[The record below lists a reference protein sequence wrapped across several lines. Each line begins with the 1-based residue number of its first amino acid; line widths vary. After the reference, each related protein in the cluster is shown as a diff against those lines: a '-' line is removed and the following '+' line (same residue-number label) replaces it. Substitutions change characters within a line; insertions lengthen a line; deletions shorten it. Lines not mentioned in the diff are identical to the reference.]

1 MHKAFSLAALLVTAV
16 APPAEAATRT
26 PAEASTSGT
35 SFFDFLI
42 REPGVRFDGGIPYGP
57 DARHRLDVFAPDR
70 LSSGPIVLFLY
81 GGAWTSGDRSTY
93 EFVGTALAARGITTV
108 IADYRLYPQV
118 RFPTFVED
126 AARAYGWVDRHLART
141 DGGLRPIYLMGHSA
155 GAHIAALLTVD
166 RRWLAAAAPRAAA
179 PRAVAPAGLVGLAGP
194 YAFDPTTWDTTAAIF
209 ASVAGRA
216 DRARPAH
223 LVRRKGPPTLLLH
236 GADDRT
242 VGLFNTKEFA
252 EALTARGTSVHTV
265 VYPDIGHVGLVSAL
279 AKPLRWRA
287 DVLDDVVAFVE
298 RGGERE
304 SRAPRAEMPPDRP
317 KIRTAGDP

>member
-1 MHKAFSLAALLVTAV
+1 MHKAFSLAALLVAAV

-42 REPGVRFDGGIPYGP
+42 REPGVRFIGGIPYGP
-57 DARHRLDVFAPDR
+57 DERHRLDVFAPDR
-70 LSSGPIVLFLY
+70 RAAGPIVLFLY

-118 RFPTFVED
+118 RFPGFVED
-126 AARAYGWVDRHLART
+126 AARAYGWVDRHLARA
-141 DGGLRPIYLMGHSA
+141 DGGLRPIFLMGHSA
-155 GAHIAALLTVD
+155 GAHIAALLAVD
-166 RRWLAAAAPRAAA
+166 RHWLAAAAPQAA
-179 PRAVAPAGLVGLAGP
+179 PPAGLVGLAGP

-209 ASVAGRA
+209 APVADRA

-242 VGLFNTKEFA
+242 VGLFNTKDFA
-252 EALTARGTSVHTV
+252 DALTARGTTV
-265 VYPDIGHVGLVSAL
+265 RTIVYADIGHVGLVSAL
-279 AKPLRWRA
+279 AKPFRWRA
-287 DVLDDVVAFVE
+287 DVLDDVVAFIEQGVE
-298 RGGERE
+298 RAG
-304 SRAPRAEMPPDRP
+304 RAEPQPARP
-317 KIRTAGDP
+317 KFRTAGDP